1 MANYTYV
8 ELEITEA
15 RSLIDLTGIK
25 WDLDSVAKCCDTYI
39 ECFKE
44 IFHGGKGDDKLFRAL
59 AVAIP
64 VTYARCFKGG
74 VRKRLSA
81 PLNKLLSKEE
91 IDCHQLFLNLR
102 DKHIA
107 HSVNNFESGTLRVW
121 LNPPERGK
129 QINLINVSTQY
140 LTAPGCESFACL
152 QSVARKLLVWIDEQM
167 LKEERDVKRIVE
179 QRYTLDAL
187 YGMKVNPPKS
197 ADIADVCK
205 PRKTD

>member
-8 ELEITEA
+8 ELEIAEA
-15 RSLIDLTGIK
+15 RPLIDLTGIK

-39 ECFKE
+39 ECFKGM
-44 IFHGGKGDDKLFRAL
+44 FHEGKGDDKFFRAL

-64 VTYARCFKGG
+64 VTYARCFKKGA
-74 VRKRLSA
+74 RKPLSA
-81 PLNKLLSKEE
+81 PLNKLMSKEE
-91 IDCHQLFLNLR
+91 LECHQFFLNLR

-107 HSVNNFESGTLRVW
+107 HSVNNFESGTLCVW

-140 LTAPGCESFACL
+140 LAPDCNSFTCL
-152 QSVARKLLVWIDEQM
+152 QSVARKLLVWVDEQM
-167 LKEERDVKRIVE
+167 LKEERDVKQIVE

-187 YGMKVNPPKS
+187 YEMKVKPLKN
-197 ADIADVCK
+197 ADIAGVHK
-205 PRKTD
+205 RRKTG